1 MLGLLG
7 CGDVYMQYISV
18 VLIRPFT
25 GTLQV
30 TVLWCVNQWY
40 WYWMV
45 EVLRLDKI
53 LADFQIKIC
62 VICKLH

>member
-1 MLGLLG
+1 
-7 CGDVYMQYISV
+7 MQYISV
-18 VLIRPFT
+18 VLIQSFT

-30 TVLWCVNQWY
+30 TVLWCVNKWY

-45 EVLRLDKI
+45 EVLCLDKI